1 MVVHHRGHFP
11 HCLKLVF
18 AETKS
23 GYAMLLQWCSE
34 LLKLSWAQSVCVL
47 AGCNLQPRVECELPT
62 LCRDQCCGCSW
73 HLLRR
78 PLRNRHNNVPFT
90 GQMMSNCEEE
100 FGQEGQEKGEK
111 RQGRLM
117 DLRGKKKPN
126 KKISSKLQQDL
137 CNSFHALFIE
147 CLPMNS
153 ISLDFLHN
161 QFFLISTER
170 QIRVV
175 VCS

>member
-11 HCLKLVF
+11 RCLKLVF

-23 GYAMLLQWCSE
+23 GYAMLLQCCSE

-117 DLRGKKKPN
+117 DLREKKN
-126 KKISSKLQQDL
+126 KQKNNTQALN
-137 CNSFHALFIE
+137 CNRICAIHFMVYLSNTYRWTAYH
-147 CLPMNS
+147 
-153 ISLDFLHN
+153 
-161 QFFLISTER
+161 
-170 QIRVV
+170 
-175 VCS
+175 